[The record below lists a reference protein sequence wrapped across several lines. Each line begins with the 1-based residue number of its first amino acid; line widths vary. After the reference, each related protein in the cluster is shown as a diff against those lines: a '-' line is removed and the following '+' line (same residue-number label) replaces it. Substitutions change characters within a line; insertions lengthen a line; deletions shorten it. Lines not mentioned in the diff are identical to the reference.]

1 MFGNATTA
9 LRLVDAGCGLLCGGG
24 GRLEENA
31 AGSGGSINPGGG
43 VESNKS
49 LSINCAAGVFICKS
63 RRGTLG
69 VWRGTAG
76 GAAGGAEAAGGA
88 LAFLAMAVATEA
100 PRFRSSGVKGTSSAT
115 GSTSSVRSS
124 PP

>member
-9 LRLVDAGCGLLCGGG
+9 LRLLDGGGELLCGGG
-24 GRLEENA
+24 GRDEENA

-49 LSINCAAGVFICKS
+49 LSINCAAGASICRS

-69 VWRGTAG
+69 V
-76 GAAGGAEAAGGA
+76 
-88 LAFLAMAVATEA
+88 
-100 PRFRSSGVKGTSSAT
+100 
-115 GSTSSVRSS
+115 
-124 PP
+124 